1 MNKLLIVMVAMCLSA
16 CACTPDVPGNTD
28 PETFIYNGKP
38 VFVGYDSERLDE
50 IDAWAIVEYDDEAI
64 PSPPAY
70 WITLHPREVYD
81 ERADH
86 DYMMRWAYTHEL
98 VHVMLLELGRP
109 DLSND
114 ENFVDALALSI
125 MMMQETHQ
133 IQGFTE

>member
-1 MNKLLIVMVAMCLSA
+1 MNKILIVLMAVCLSA
-16 CACTPDVPGNTD
+16 CACVPGNTED
-28 PETFIYNGKP
+28 PETFVYNGKP

-50 IDAWAIVEYDDEAI
+50 MDAWAIVEYDDEAL

-81 ERADH
+81 ERADN
-86 DYMMRWAYTHEL
+86 DFMMRWAYTHEL

-109 DLSND
+109 DLSGD
-114 ENFVDALALSI
+114 EELVDRMALAIIL
-125 MMMQETHQ
+125 MQETHQ